1 MSRRKNPSQI
11 TLRQIAQKAGVS
23 VATVSRTFSNP
34 SKVATLTRKQV
45 ENIVKELGYIPELPK
60 LQPQQ
65 NANTILLIISR
76 DDLSRSSELLLA
88 IKKEI
93 TEKNYSLLMLC
104 IESTSE
110 LFLNHLLLSRQ
121 LCGLL
126 FLHLESLVFFQ
137 KQNQLLL
144 LPKVIINGF
153 TSHHISAS
161 ISIDNLS
168 AAFHAVSYLYQLG
181 HHRIAC
187 ISGPT
192 HYTRYK
198 ERTLGYLQ
206 ALKRWAIAIEQP
218 YIIEAEPTFQG
229 GIAALDKLLAL
240 PVRPTAI
247 FCHSDFQALGVLFH
261 ARHKG
266 LNIPK
271 SLSVIGFGNIKMA
284 QYSNPSL
291 TSVGYSVSG
300 LAKRAFSLLTEQIEQ
315 GINITNGY
323 QLECELIVREST
335 ILLHNH
341 LTKNTC

>member
-1 MSRRKNPSQI
+1 M
-11 TLRQIAQKAGVS
+11 RQIAQRAGVS
-23 VATVSRTFSNP
+23 VATVSRTLSNP
-34 SKVATLTRKQV
+34 TKVASLTRKQV
-45 ENIVKELGYIPELPK
+45 EEIVKELGYVPTQTK

-65 NANTILLIISR
+65 NANTILIIFSR
-76 DDLSRSSELLLA
+76 DDLCRSSELLLA

-93 TEKNYSLLMLC
+93 KEKNYGLLMLC
-104 IESTSE
+104 IETTST
-110 LFLNHLLLSRQ
+110 LFLNYLSLSRQ
-121 LCGLL
+121 ICGLI
-126 FLHLESLVFFQ
+126 FLHLESLIFFQ
-137 KQNQLLL
+137 DQNLFLL
-144 LPKVIINGF
+144 LPKVIVNGF

-168 AAFHAVSYLYQLG
+168 AAFHAVSYLYQSG

-187 ISGPT
+187 ISGPS

-229 GIAALDKLLAL
+229 GIAALDRLLSL
-240 PVRPTAI
+240 PIPPTAI
-247 FCHSDFQALGVLFH
+247 FCHNDFQAIGVLSH

-266 LNIPK
+266 LSIPK

-291 TSVGYSVSG
+291 TSVGYSVTT
-300 LAKRAFSLLTEQIEQ
+300 LANRAFSLLIEQIEQ
-315 GINITNGY
+315 GINITHGY

-341 LTKNTC
+341 LT